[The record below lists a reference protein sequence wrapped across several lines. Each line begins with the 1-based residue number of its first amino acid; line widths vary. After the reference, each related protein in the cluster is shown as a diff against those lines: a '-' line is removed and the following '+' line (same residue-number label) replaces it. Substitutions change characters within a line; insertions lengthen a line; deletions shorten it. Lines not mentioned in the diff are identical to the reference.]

1 MEMNDVQSLIEVF
14 KGYRDLLT
22 PIQSSLQELADTYS
36 SMEDSLN
43 KLGATFNGD
52 TKNRL
57 NEIYSTLENQ
67 TKKSIDLAAS
77 VDQFLRNSSKYSN
90 DISRM
95 SSRFEDVEKSI
106 NQINEIEREAKS
118 QISKLE
124 GLIEEKKINY
134 NVKDLQRSLEQY
146 NTNVQK
152 ISEFINKDVASVLS
166 ENSKKIEE
174 LKKDN
179 EILVSQIEK
188 EHGSIEELVKTY
200 STTKQFLVNAVEKED
215 VNEEYIFAILDKWAN
230 TRGVKIK
237 K

>member
-106 NQINEIEREAKS
+106 NQINEIEKEAKS

>member
-152 ISEFINKDVASVLS
+152 ISEFINKDVAFVLS

>member
-14 KGYRDLLT
+14 KGYRELLT